1 MPTRSPARI
10 ALYTRVSTDLQA
22 SRDEGSLETQEARL
36 RAAVSAAHEPGEVR
50 MVFREEGESGK
61 SLDRPQLQRLLS
73 AIRARE
79 IDMVMVTRVDRLSRS
94 LLDFFEMHR
103 LMEEHGVKFHSLNE
117 HFDTSS
123 PVGAAML
130 KLVLV
135 FAELERAQT
144 AERTKVAMRARA
156 ERGLWNGG
164 APPLGYDSQRNGHL
178 LVNEVE
184 AELVRLIFSKYVE
197 LRSTYK
203 LARWLNE
210 RGHRQK
216 SFASRRKGSTGG
228 KLFSISVLQIMLSNR
243 LYRGEIAYKG
253 NAFPGQHPAIIDEDL
268 FERVQ
273 RIISDNTKSR
283 GPVRRRSTYAY
294 LLTGTVQ
301 CACGYAL
308 SPSASGTRGTSYHYY
323 RCVGVQK
330 HAEHVCEVKQ
340 VRADAADAAVMA
352 VVREAAQDPRLL
364 EEAVAEANRLASTHV
379 TPLRERVAS
388 LRRDLSRTEHEAEA
402 TLDALM
408 AAGVGNSAT
417 AKRRLEE
424 TEDRAKQLRSAL
436 AEAEAEL
443 ATREAEHLDTEIIIA
458 TLRAFDE
465 VFDHL
470 TLDEKREFLRL
481 MLKRVVVSK
490 DEVVIEL
497 YEGRRA
503 SAVLAAFASGRAAK
517 NANTPDLVDRECV
530 MRWRWLPKR
539 IGWENMASTRA
550 LPASTQ
556 G

>member
-1 MPTRSPARI
+1 VY
-10 ALYTRVSTDLQA
+10 L
-22 SRDEGSLETQEARL
+22 
-36 RAAVSAAHEPGEVR
+36 
-50 MVFREEGESGK
+50 VFREEGESGK
-61 SLDRPQLQRLLS
+61 SLDRPQLQRLLA

-94 LLDFFEMHR
+94 LLDFFEIHR

-164 APPLGYDSQRNGHL
+164 PPPLGYDSQRNGHL
-178 LVNEVE
+178 LVNEAE
-184 AELVRLIFSKYVE
+184 AELVRIIYAKYVE

-216 SFASRRKGSTGG
+216 AFASRRRGSTGG
-228 KLFSISVLQIMLSNR
+228 KRFSISVLQIMLSNR
-243 LYRGEIAYKG
+243 LYRGDIVHKG
-253 NAFPGQHPAIIDEDL
+253 NVFPGQHPALIDEEL

-273 RIISDNTKSR
+273 RIISDNTKSH
-283 GPVRRRSTYAY
+283 GPVRAKSTYDY
-294 LLTGTVQ
+294 LLTGTLT
-301 CACGYAL
+301 CSCGYAL
-308 SPSASGTRGTSYHYY
+308 SPSASRAREPTYHYY

-330 HAEHVCEVKQ
+330 HAEHACDVKQ

-352 VVREAAQDPRLL
+352 VVREASQDPRLL
-364 EEAVAEANRLASTHV
+364 EEAVAEANRLATTHIA
-379 TPLRERVAS
+379 PLRERVTS
-388 LRRDLSRTEHEAEA
+388 LRRELARVEEEAEA
-402 TLDALM
+402 TLDALL
-408 AAGVGNSAT
+408 AAGAGKSST
-417 AKRRLEE
+417 ARRRLEE
-424 TEDRAKQLRSAL
+424 AEARAGQLRGAL
-436 AEAEAEL
+436 AEAEGEL
-443 ATREAEHLDTEIIIA
+443 AIREAERLDTEVVIQA
-458 TLRAFDE
+458 LRAFDE

-490 DEVVIEL
+490 DEVEIEL

-503 SAVLAAFASGRAAK
+503 SAMLAAFASGRGGPK
-517 NANTPDLVDRECV
+517 TSTPDRVDRECV
-530 MRWRWLPKR
+530 VRWRWLPLGHP
-539 IGWENMASTRA
+539 IENI
-550 LPASTQ
+550 PHPPPQ
-556 G
+556 